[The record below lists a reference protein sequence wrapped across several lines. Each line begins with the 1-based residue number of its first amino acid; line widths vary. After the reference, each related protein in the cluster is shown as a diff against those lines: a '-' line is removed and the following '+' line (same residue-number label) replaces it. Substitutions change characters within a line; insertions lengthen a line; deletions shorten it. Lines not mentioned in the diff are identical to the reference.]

1 MRLLLALVFAAFLTM
16 TYAARPESVET
27 EEPTDVAEEAEEYR
41 WRKKVGKALEKV
53 GKWLQGK
60 YTAETEEEQEEMKL
74 INAELDQLAADVK
87 DILDEEEEGVE
98 EVEDEVV
105 PYGLRKKFK
114 KWRKKLAKLGKKIG
128 TAVVINKAAGAI
140 AAASG

>member
-1 MRLLLALVFAAFLTM
+1 
-16 TYAARPESVET
+16 
-27 EEPTDVAEEAEEYR
+27 EEYR

-60 YTAETEEEQEEMKL
+60 YTAETEEEQEEMEL
-74 INAELDQLAADVK
+74 ISAELDQLATDVK
-87 DILDEEEEGVE
+87 GNLDEQEE
-98 EVEDEVV
+98 EVE
-105 PYGLRKKFK
+105 KKFK

>member
-1 MRLLLALVFAAFLTM
+1 MRLLLALVFATFLAV
-16 TYAARPESVET
+16 TYAASIESLKTVEPS
-27 EEPTDVAEEAEEYR
+27 EVAEEAEEYR

-60 YTAETEEEQEEMKL
+60 YTADTEEEQEEMEL
-74 INAELDQLAADVK
+74 INAELDQLAADVNEN
-87 DILDEEEEGVE
+87 LDEQEEEVE
-98 EVEDEVV
+98 KVEDEVV